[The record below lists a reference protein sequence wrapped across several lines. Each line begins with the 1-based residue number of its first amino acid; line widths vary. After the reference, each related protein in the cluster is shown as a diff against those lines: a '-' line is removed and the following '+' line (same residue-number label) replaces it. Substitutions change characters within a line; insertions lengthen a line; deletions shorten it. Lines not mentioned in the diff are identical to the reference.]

1 MKTDNRID
9 MFFGPSAVF
18 AGYVFLLIGAVYS
31 FENPAGFVLVIA
43 GLFMSF
49 TFNGTV
55 IDYQMARIKSYTAL
69 FGIIRL
75 GRWYPVNSFDRF
87 RIYRSNRSL
96 TTYSRGNIPLTLR
109 TSDIRLDFMNRSG
122 SLKITV
128 NRFESFESARNEMSE
143 LIKDLHITS
152 LEEWTK

>member
-9 MFFGPSAVF
+9 MFLGPSAVF

-31 FENPAGFVLVIA
+31 FENLAGLVLVMA

-55 IDYQMARIKSYTAL
+55 IDYKMARIKSYTAL
-69 FGIIRL
+69 FGIIKL
-75 GRWYPVNSFDRF
+75 GKWYPVNFFDRF

-96 TTYSRGNIPLTLR
+96 TTYSRGNIPLTLKS
-109 TSDIRLDFMNRSG
+109 SDIRLDLINKSG

-128 NRFESFESARNEMSE
+128 NRFDSFESARNEMSE